1 MAQGGLSGLVL
12 AGLAALVAAPAMAPA
27 QETVTPLVG
36 AGPVLVLDQDRL
48 FGESR
53 FGKAVLARHQA
64 AIQALQQENR
74 RIEADLEA
82 EERDLT
88 ERRAKL
94 PALEFQQLAS
104 DFDAK
109 AEAIRKAQA
118 AKSNDI
124 QRRLDQERQQFVDT
138 VRPVLQSLMQDS
150 GASVIIDGRAV
161 FFAVPGLDV
170 TDAAIARM
178 DQVLGDGPAPASD
191 GAAAPP
197 DSAAQSGADAP

>member
-1 MAQGGLSGLVL
+1 MASVGVSGLIL
-12 AGLAALVAAPAMAPA
+12 AGLAAMVAAPAVVKA
-27 QETVTPLVG
+27 QETTPPLVA

-64 AIQALQQENR
+64 AVQGLQQENR

-118 AKSNDI
+118 SKSSDI

-138 VRPVLQSLMQDS
+138 VRPVLQSLLQDS

-161 FFAVPGLDV
+161 FFAVPGLDI

-178 DQVLGDGPAPASD
+178 DQVLGDGPMPPAD
-191 GAAAPP
+191 GDAAPSDAP
-197 DSAAQSGADAP
+197 AQSGTATP